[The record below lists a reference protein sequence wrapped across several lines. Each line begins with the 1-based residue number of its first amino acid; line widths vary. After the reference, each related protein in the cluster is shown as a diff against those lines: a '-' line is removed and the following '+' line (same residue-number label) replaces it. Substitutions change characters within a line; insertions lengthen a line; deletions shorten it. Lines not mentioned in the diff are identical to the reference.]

1 MIGFDLFPRKEIVF
15 FFAIKRE
22 TFSLFSEFW
31 EWGHDLYRTSPSTF
45 PALFISGDIFDP
57 NVLSQD
63 VLGSPA
69 LRPDNLSSL
78 TSLNSLKGHVS
89 AIHASLF
96 FHLFDEE
103 TQLDAARRTATLLC
117 PEKGSVIFGRH
128 YVRSTQGTRT
138 EVLADGTVHTQFWHS
153 PESWRQLWEKQVFEH
168 SRGSIRVEMELEI
181 STEYTVMESEKD
193 AVLYMMN
200 WCITKL

>member
-1 MIGFDLFPRKEIVF
+1 M
-15 FFAIKRE
+15 
-22 TFSLFSEFW
+22 
-31 EWGHDLYRTSPSTF
+31 
-45 PALFISGDIFDP
+45 FDP

-63 VLGSPA
+63 VLGSPTV
-69 LRPDNLSSL
+69 RPDNLSSL
-78 TSLNSLKGHVS
+78 TSLNPLKGHIS

-103 TQLDAARRTATLLC
+103 MQLDAARRTATLLC

-128 YVRSTQGTRT
+128 YVRSTQGMRT

-153 PESWRQLWEKQVFEH
+153 PESWRQLWEKQVFEDFQ
-168 SRGSIRVEMELEI
+168 GSVRVEMELEV
-181 STEYTVMESEKD
+181 STEYTVMESKKD